1 MTGNLGAEDP
11 CLDLWPAS
19 PQTIAGPPQL
29 LELVIERIAA
39 GGADWL
45 MKPRSGGVVQ
55 ANPSRDQRACCFG
68 SKAALSTVPYGV
80 PHVPLLRGGTTADRQ
95 GGSSVMKV
103 SVEDIPTVP
112 VNQKRH
118 PDPHSR

>member
-39 GGADWL
+39 GGADWAHETSL
-45 MKPRSGGVVQ
+45 W
-55 ANPSRDQRACCFG
+55 
-68 SKAALSTVPYGV
+68 
-80 PHVPLLRGGTTADRQ
+80 
-95 GGSSVMKV
+95 
-103 SVEDIPTVP
+103 
-112 VNQKRH
+112 
-118 PDPHSR
+118 

>member
-1 MTGNLGAEDP
+1 
-11 CLDLWPAS
+11 
-19 PQTIAGPPQL
+19 
-29 LELVIERIAA
+29 
-39 GGADWL
+39 
-45 MKPRSGGVVQ
+45 MKPRSGEVVQ

-68 SKAALSTVPYGV
+68 SKAALWTVPYGV

-112 VNQKRH
+112 VNQKGILIRIRDDSGKNVGKSGSGISVRWARGTT
-118 PDPHSR
+118 PDMSAKRVTLRQFVDSLNQL